1 MAITIYNQRKDHSS
15 SPLGSII
22 FQLPNEEIRRNRVNT
37 LLVVATLVATMTF
50 AAGFTMPGGYSN
62 SVLMRASQPCCNQF
76 HGVYTALP
84 LRHRD

>member
-1 MAITIYNQRKDHSS
+1 MTARDVAESS
-15 SPLGSII
+15 LGIVASH
-22 FQLPNEEIRRNRVNT
+22 QGLPNEEIHRNRVNT
-37 LLVVATLVATMTF
+37 LLVVATLVATVTF

-62 SVLMRASQPCCNQF
+62 SVLMRASQPCCNQS